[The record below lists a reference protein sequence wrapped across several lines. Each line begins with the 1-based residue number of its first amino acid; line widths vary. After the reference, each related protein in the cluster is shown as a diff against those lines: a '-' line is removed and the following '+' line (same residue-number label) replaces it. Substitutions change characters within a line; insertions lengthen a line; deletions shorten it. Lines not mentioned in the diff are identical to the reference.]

1 MDTNRKTWFV
11 TGASKGI
18 GLTLTKELL
27 SQGYNVIATSRNK
40 GNLQN
45 AVGHHYNFLATEV
58 DLVNEES
65 VAKAVQEGAEKFGS
79 INVLVNNAGFGLIGG
94 VEEVTDAEARQSF
107 DVNVFGILNTTRALL
122 PHFRENGTGH
132 IFNISSVFGLIAGPG
147 WGIYCGT
154 KFALEGITEAMSQ
167 EVKPFGI
174 NTTIIEPGYVRTNFL
189 EGDSIQ
195 IPNTAIDAYTAIQ
208 EEKRKHLED
217 VPGNQL
223 GNPQKIAENI
233 IELSKNE
240 DAPMRVLMGS
250 DALEF
255 ANYKVQMLK
264 DSFEANKEMT
274 LSTDY
279 DS

>member
-45 AVGHHYNFLATEV
+45 AVGHHDNFLATEV
-58 DLVNEES
+58 DLVNEGS
-65 VAKAVQEGAEKFGS
+65 VAKAVKEGAEKFGS
-79 INVLVNNAGFGLIGG
+79 INVLVNNAGFGMIGG

-122 PHFRENGTGH
+122 PHFRENGSGH

-195 IPNTAIDAYTAIQ
+195 IPNTVIDAYSALQ

-279 DS
+279 AS